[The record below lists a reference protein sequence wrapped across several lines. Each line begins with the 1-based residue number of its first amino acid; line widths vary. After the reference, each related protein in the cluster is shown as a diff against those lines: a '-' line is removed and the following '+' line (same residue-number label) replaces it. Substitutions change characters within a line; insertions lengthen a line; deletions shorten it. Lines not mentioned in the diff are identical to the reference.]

1 MENARSTE
9 ASNDLRPNVC
19 LLNDNTISTAHSED
33 NAPTIAAQFFHAAL
47 FHRTIA
53 LVDHLVVNSPAF
65 RRALQTY
72 PTLLE
77 MLDTENTQIL
87 IREDTESLLH
97 LHQRL
102 MEQGKF
108 HPSHASATIEA
119 TFDIRRLDAQ
129 ERYRRYNLQDVAEE
143 FDSRV
148 MGEGFRSEFARTH
161 IPEQVRRR
169 IIDSLREIKEAKP
182 GKLLGQSDFERASR
196 PTAPLEEKLRE
207 QWKPYE
213 DIIFQ
218 IERAYY
224 STAIGGVVKCPF
236 IFSPAHEQMT
246 EVLGKPNPNL
256 SGETDKIES
265 LTLACPYLTV
275 DNLLQLPSQFF
286 IDARHSDE
294 FKRWLLAM
302 ETVSESPLGI
312 RKNLQEAQ
320 ESLRAY
326 LLALSSNIKAT
337 LGSEAHRHLTLEW
350 KINVLEGFRSVLVR
364 TERTLRF
371 DPLAGVIVK
380 LAEVTS
386 GLPLPTPVDLLLEWW
401 VSHNLDNVAEAA
413 DRSVD
418 SLQRQ
423 QEKVLRKG
431 MRSDQQAPLGAVK
444 VAQQRWKELDDTF
457 FLQRQ

>member
-1 MENARSTE
+1 MDKGQPVDAPNEI
-9 ASNDLRPNVC
+9 RPNVC
-19 LLNDNTISTAHSED
+19 LLNDNTISTAHSEQ
-33 NAPTIAAQFFHAAL
+33 NAPTIAAQFFHAVL

-77 MLDTENTQIL
+77 VLDTDDTQIL
-87 IREDTESLLH
+87 IREETESLLH

-102 MEQGKF
+102 VEQGKF
-108 HPSHASATIEA
+108 HPSHTPATIKA
-119 TFDIRRLDAQ
+119 TFDILRLDEQ
-129 ERYRRYNLQDVAEE
+129 SRFRRYKLQEVAEE
-143 FDSRV
+143 FDSRI
-148 MGEGFRSEFARTH
+148 MSEGFRSEFARTH
-161 IPEQVRRR
+161 LPENVRHK
-169 IIDSLREIKEAKP
+169 IIDSLQEIKEAKP
-182 GKLLGQSDFERASR
+182 GRLLGQSDFERASR
-196 PTAPLEEKLRE
+196 PTAPLEEKLGE

-236 IFSPAHEQMT
+236 IFSPAHTPMT

-275 DNLLQLPSQFF
+275 DNLLQLPSEFF
-286 IDARHSDE
+286 IEARDSGE

-302 ETVSESPLGI
+302 EALAASPLGT
-312 RKNLQEAQ
+312 RKNLEEAR
-320 ESLRAY
+320 EGLRAY
-326 LLALSSNIKAT
+326 LLALSSNIKAA
-337 LGSEAHRHLTLEW
+337 LGSDAHRHFSLEW
-350 KINVLEGFRSVLVR
+350 KINILEGFRSVLVR
-364 TERTLRF
+364 TGKTLRL

-386 GLPLPTPVDLLLEWW
+386 GLPLLTPVDLLLEWW
-401 VSHNLDNVAEAA
+401 VSHNLENVAARAET
-413 DRSVD
+413 SVD
-418 SLQRQ
+418 NLQQRQ
-423 QEKVLRKG
+423 ERVLRQG
-431 MRSDQQAPLGAVK
+431 LLSDHRAPLGAVK

-457 FLQRQ
+457 FLQRE